1 MRDTT
6 VNNAHQDKFKTHKT
20 WPDASLDNALVN
32 TRLLLLMTLN
42 HVEDAKPANGQDKCQ
57 INSNLFALIDHLPFA
72 VAEKSNQLTDTL
84 VNHAQLD
91 PFKILTTHKDAL
103 DHLAMVSTRSNFQ
116 LMPTAVEDVIL
127 ANGQHSCQTQQE
139 TNVWKDQLLSAEHA
153 PKDNL
158 MMDIHALHAQLDRF
172 NSNNHHMMLKETW
185 LPTNSVNSTLTIQDN
200 ASNQFVVE
208 NMTFNSQ
215 WTINHVEDAN
225 HANGQD
231 KFQIKPEL
239 LVSPDHSPSAQI
251 ALPEDQM
258 RDIAANN
265 AHQDKFKIHKI
276 WLDVSLEHVEANT
289 KLHSHTILNH
299 VEDVSN
305 ANGQDSCLINSRS
318 NVSQDHLPNV
328 VAEKSTPLIDTPV
341 RHAQQASFKIQTTPR
356 DAWDQL
362 AQVNTRS
369 NLLLMST
376 HVVLVKI
383 ANGQDSCQTLQ
394 ETNALRD
401 H

>member
-1 MRDTT
+1 
-6 VNNAHQDKFKTHKT
+6 
-20 WPDASLDNALVN
+20 
-32 TRLLLLMTLN
+32 
-42 HVEDAKPANGQDKCQ
+42 
-57 INSNLFALIDHLPFA
+57 
-72 VAEKSNQLTDTL
+72 
-84 VNHAQLD
+84 
-91 PFKILTTHKDAL
+91 
-103 DHLAMVSTRSNFQ
+103 
-116 LMPTAVEDVIL
+116 
-127 ANGQHSCQTQQE
+127 
-139 TNVWKDQLLSAEHA
+139 
-153 PKDNL
+153 
-158 MMDIHALHAQLDRF
+158 
-172 NSNNHHMMLKETW
+172 
-185 LPTNSVNSTLTIQDN
+185 
-200 ASNQFVVE
+200 
-208 NMTFNSQ
+208 
-215 WTINHVEDAN
+215 VEDAN

-356 DAWDQL
+356 DA
-362 AQVNTRS
+362 
-369 NLLLMST
+369 
-376 HVVLVKI
+376 
-383 ANGQDSCQTLQ
+383 
-394 ETNALRD
+394 
-401 H
+401 